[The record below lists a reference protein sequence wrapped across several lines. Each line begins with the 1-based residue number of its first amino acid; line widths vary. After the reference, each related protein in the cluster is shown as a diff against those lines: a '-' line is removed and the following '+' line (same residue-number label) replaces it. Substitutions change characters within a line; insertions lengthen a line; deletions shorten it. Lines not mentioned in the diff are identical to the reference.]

1 MTEKR
6 ALQIIAL
13 CVSILV
19 STACN
24 RSFTFIHLSDPQ
36 IGFLD
41 DSPGY
46 EHSDSLMKAAFYQAL
61 SCKPDFVVNTGD
73 LVNNPGDAVQ
83 DSIYKANLSILGK
96 LPYWALPG
104 NHDIMGYSQEKRDDY
119 LAKRGYDRFSFVHKG
134 WAFIG
139 IDSNCIKDYTESD
152 EAEQF
157 GWLEAQLR
165 ASEGRK
171 GIVVFFHHPV
181 IRKDMDEPEEYFNL
195 PVPQRERYIGLFK
208 KYGVKAVLTGHAHI
222 PSMTVCDGIAF
233 CTAGAVG
240 SPLGGS
246 RSGYAV
252 VKISGRKLSWTFVPT
267 EILLN

>member
-1 MTEKR
+1 MTEIR

-104 NHDIMGYSQEKRDDY
+104 NHDIMGYSQGKRDDY

-181 IRKDMDEPEEYFNL
+181 IRKDMDEPE
-195 PVPQRERYIGLFK
+195 
-208 KYGVKAVLTGHAHI
+208 
-222 PSMTVCDGIAF
+222 DW
-233 CTAGAVG
+233 AVG

>member
-1 MTEKR
+1 M
-6 ALQIIAL
+6 
-13 CVSILV
+13 
-19 STACN
+19 
-24 RSFTFIHLSDPQ
+24 
-36 IGFLD
+36 
-41 DSPGY
+41 
-46 EHSDSLMKAAFYQAL
+46 
-61 SCKPDFVVNTGD
+61 NTGD

-134 WAFIG
+134 WAFLG

-181 IRKDMDEPEEYFNL
+181 IRKDMDEPEEYFNF
-195 PVPQRERYIGLFK
+195 E
-208 KYGVKAVLTGHAHI
+208 T
-222 PSMTVCDGIAF
+222 T
-233 CTAGAVG
+233 
-240 SPLGGS
+240 S
-246 RSGYAV
+246 RGFLLAARG
-252 VKISGRKLSWTFVPT
+252 SGRENRT
-267 EILLN
+267 LLNNAQLAQVERTKQLASVVGDFICWGMSIRIPASIFGIDSFENIQLRGNLYKCADKAKTPHYLSAFPIKTEKPDFHRPEFFDILV